1 MSQTSTAVDF
11 LSSEAILTGTPL
23 TRLDANIRPPATLIS
38 WHIVSDHNA
47 LVLSVTY
54 GTDDTITTVEV
65 EYCDGGIHGELP
77 RTVEDDVFAD
87 LERHWSACERARY
100 LEAA

>member
-1 MSQTSTAVDF
+1 MLNGPADL
-11 LSSEAILTGTPL
+11 LSAHGVKDGTPL

-54 GTDDTITTVEV
+54 GTDEDITTVEV

-77 RTVEDDVFAD
+77 RSVVDDVFAD
-87 LERHWSACERARY
+87 LERHWSACDRARY
-100 LEAA
+100 MEAA